1 MYWYDKP
8 SDSQDEPELKFFDD
22 VYTTWDDTQV
32 LQGKIGEF
40 VTIARRKGEEWFV
53 GAITNNDARE
63 QEISLDFL
71 PQGKSYI
78 AEIYTDGDKS
88 VKTRTRV
95 RCQWYLVNAQSVLRF
110 SLRASGGAAIRLVLD
125 TGDNRNVRNYRKQKL

>member
-1 MYWYDKP
+1 M
-8 SDSQDEPELKFFDD
+8 
-22 VYTTWDDTQV
+22 
-32 LQGKIGEF
+32 
-40 VTIARRKGEEWFV
+40 
-53 GAITNNDARE
+53 
-63 QEISLDFL
+63 

-95 RCQWYLVNAQSVLRF
+95 RCQRYLVNAQSVLRF

-125 TGDNRNVRNYRKQKL
+125 TGDNRNVRTIGSRNYKDLIFKIQYDEM